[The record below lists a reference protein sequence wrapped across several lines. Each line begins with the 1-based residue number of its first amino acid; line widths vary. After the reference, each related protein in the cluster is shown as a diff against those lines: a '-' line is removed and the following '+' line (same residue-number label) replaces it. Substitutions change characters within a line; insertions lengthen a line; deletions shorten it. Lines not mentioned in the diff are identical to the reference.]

1 MCPNWSERKMDI
13 ASVSSLTTALSQ
25 TKTGDAVGTLVL
37 KKALDIQEQNALQL
51 LQALPQVAS
60 NPPNL
65 GNSIDVKA

>member
-1 MCPNWSERKMDI
+1 MDI

-65 GNSIDVKA
+65 GKSIDVKA